1 MDDDAQSIK
10 SSKGVHIEE
19 DVPEPRKRRRSRP
32 PLRINHPDPD
42 ETSSLL
48 DSGGPPTRSY
58 RTAPVTP
65 RTTASHPR
73 ISRHQSTSSPIMA
86 RSNRTQS
93 FVHRLSTALTQIED
107 RGPDWAIATDQA
119 FHKQWYDQFTS
130 TDWVNDAVKEAFR
143 IKELRARKDI
153 WGKLNLLYDA
163 SQGWLLA
170 AIVGTLTSGMAFFVD
185 VSESVLYDFKD
196 GYCGNGWY
204 FSRRKC
210 CLSDVSEEF
219 CSSWHK
225 WGDDGSGKVSGYI
238 VFILATLLFAMC
250 ASAITMATRT
260 DLPSSIQISAL
271 DEDLAAPRPSE
282 ERKQEGPPTLK
293 QYYTA
298 SGSGVAEVKVILSGF
313 VMHGYLGFKTL
324 FLKTIGLVLSVASGM
339 SLGKEGPLFPKYNFN
354 DAKRREVLSASAA
367 AGVAVA
373 FGAPLGGVLFSLEEV
388 SYYFPPK
395 TLFRTFF
402 CCIVAAI
409 SLKLLDP
416 YGTSK
421 IVMFE
426 VRYETRWHG
435 FELIAFTLLGAI
447 GGLFGAFFIKASR
460 FWATTFRRLKLIK
473 QNPVLEVFIVAL
485 VTGIMCYWNRY
496 TKLPVTELLFELAKP
511 CSRNPNDD
519 WGLCPL
525 VEDIPDTIFELGI
538 ALAIKTFLTIITFGT
553 KVPAGVYVPTMVI
566 GGLIGHM
573 AGFPCIVPGVYAL
586 VTAGA
591 AILDY
596 VLPFSLAVM
605 VSKWVSDWVE
615 PLSIYDLLTDLNGY
629 PYLDAKI
636 TPIFT
641 SDSLVPARALRRK
654 LHSLQASGELDGG
667 LPITRDG
674 VLVGLIP
681 APDLEYALDG
691 LNNED
696 TDLCLMMPDNTPHD
710 FESEDGT
717 KAPTDFTSYVDPA
730 PIALEIRSPME
741 LVYELF
747 AKLEVR
753 GTLAHVA
760 WQGGDVRHYIV
771 DGKLVSY
778 NDASD
783 SIREIG
789 NDNNDINRHFGGE
802 YVYLRA
808 HTFGDKPE
816 AGKLIKGFDFVRQ
829 PEPSE
834 EESNLAK
841 GAGGDFRYLR
851 PSYAGEGDDAITELG
866 LWRTQNSQQA
876 PPEGWQGCTTDLNRA
891 RGGDYLTFFGK
902 LSPTKAP
909 KNE

>member
-1 MDDDAQSIK
+1 MDEDARSIK
-10 SSKGVHIEE
+10 SAKGVHME
-19 DVPEPRKRRRSRP
+19 DELPEPPPRKRNRP
-32 PLRINHPDPD
+32 PLRIHHSSEYD

-48 DSGGPPTRSY
+48 GSSTGPPTRSY

-73 ISRHQSTSSPIMA
+73 ISRHQSTASPIMI

-143 IKELRARKDI
+143 VKELRARKDI
-153 WGKLNLLYDA
+153 RGRLNLLYDA

-170 AIVGTLTSGMAFFVD
+170 AIVGALTAGMAFFVD
-185 VSESVLYDFKD
+185 VSESVLFDFKD

-225 WGDDGSGKVSGYI
+225 WGEDGYSGKLGGYI

-250 ASAITMATRT
+250 SSAITMATRT

-271 DEDLAAPRPSE
+271 NEDLAAPQPSE
-282 ERKQEGPPTLK
+282 ERKKGGPPVLK

-324 FLKTIGLVLSVASGM
+324 FMKTIGLILSVASGM
-339 SLGKEGPLFPKYNFN
+339 CLGKEGPYVHVATCIGNICCRLFPKYNFN

-435 FELIAFTLLGAI
+435 FEIIAFTFLGAI

-460 FWATTFRRLKLIK
+460 FWATTFRKLKLIK

-485 VTGIMCYWNRY
+485 ITGIMCYWNRY

-511 CSRNPNDD
+511 CSRNPDDD
-519 WGLCPL
+519 WGLCPM
-525 VEDIPDTIFELGI
+525 VEDIPNTILELGI

-566 GGLIGHM
+566 GGIIGHM
-573 AGFPCIVPGVYAL
+573 VGLCFQWLHLTQPDLFLFRSCPADGGFPCIVPGVYAL

-591 AILDY
+591 AMCGVTRLSVTLAVILFELTGSLDY

-641 SDSLVPARALRRK
+641 SELSDILFSLPQPRIIDVSNSALVPALTLRRK

-667 LPITRDG
+667 LPIVRDG

-691 LNNED
+691 LNNEE
-696 TDLCLMMPDNTPHD
+696 TDLCLMIPADTPHD

-730 PIALEIRSPME
+730 PIALEIQSPME

-747 AKLEVR
+747 VKL
-753 GTLAHVA
+753 GL
-760 WQGGDVRHYIV
+760 
-771 DGKLVSY
+771 
-778 NDASD
+778 
-783 SIREIG
+783 
-789 NDNNDINRHFGGE
+789 
-802 YVYLRA
+802 
-808 HTFGDKPE
+808 
-816 AGKLIKGFDFVRQ
+816 
-829 PEPSE
+829 
-834 EESNLAK
+834 
-841 GAGGDFRYLR
+841 RYLCITQEGQFSGMLHKKDFLKYLKDME
-851 PSYAGEGDDAITELG
+851 SY
-866 LWRTQNSQQA
+866 SH
-876 PPEGWQGCTTDLNRA
+876 
-891 RGGDYLTFFGK
+891 
-902 LSPTKAP
+902 
-909 KNE
+909 

>member
-1 MDDDAQSIK
+1 MASDARSIK
-10 SSKGVHIEE
+10 SFKSSRGVHIEE
-19 DVPEPRKRRRSRP
+19 DTDTPRRSRP
-32 PLRINHPDPD
+32 SLLIRPSDPD
-42 ETSSLL
+42 ETTSLL
-48 DSGGPPTRSY
+48 DSPTEARTRSY

-73 ISRHQSTSSPIMA
+73 ISRHHTANSPTLLRA
-86 RSNRTQS
+86 NRTQS
-93 FVHRLSTALTQIED
+93 FIQRLNTALSSIED

-119 FHKQWYDQFTS
+119 FHKQWYDQYTS

-143 IKELRARKDI
+143 LRELRARKDI
-153 WGKLNLLYDA
+153 RGRLTLLYDA

-170 AIVGTLTSGMAFFVD
+170 AIVGALTAGVAFFVD
-185 VSESVLYDFKD
+185 VSESVLFDFKD
-196 GYCGNGWY
+196 GHCTNGWY

-219 CSSWHK
+219 CSSWHA
-225 WGDDGSGKVSGYI
+225 WGEDDHKGTVTGLLSGYV
-238 VFILATLLFAMC
+238 VFIISTLFFAMC
-250 ASAITMATRT
+250 ATTITMATRT
-260 DLPSSIQISAL
+260 DLPSSIPISAL
-271 DEDLAAPRPSE
+271 NEDLSASAEIKKNKHPV
-282 ERKQEGPPTLK
+282 LN

-298 SGSGVAEVKVILSGF
+298 AGSGVAEVKVILSGF
-313 VMHGYLGFKTL
+313 VMHGYLGFRTL
-324 FLKTIGLVLSVASGM
+324 FMKTIGLILSVASGM
-339 SLGKEGPLFPKYNFN
+339 SLGKEGPFVHIATCIGNICCRLFPKYNFN

-402 CCIVAAI
+402 CCIVAAM
-409 SLKLLDP
+409 SLKFLDP

-435 FELIAFTLLGAI
+435 FEIIAFTLLGAL

-460 FWATTFRRLKLIK
+460 FWATTFRKHKIIK
-473 QNPVLEVFIVAL
+473 QHPALEVFVVAL
-485 VTGIMCYWNRY
+485 ITGIVCYWNRY

-525 VEDIPDTIFELGI
+525 VEDIPKTISELMA

-566 GGLIGHM
+566 GGIIGHIVGL
-573 AGFPCIVPGVYAL
+573 AFQYLHLTQPDLFLFQSCPTESHYPCVVPGVYAL

-591 AILDY
+591 AMCGVTRLSVTLVVILFELTGSLDY

-641 SDSLVPARALRRK
+641 SELSDIISSLPAQRIIDISDSSLVPAMELRRK

-667 LPITRDG
+667 LPILRDNI
-674 VLVGLIP
+674 LVGLIP

-691 LNNED
+691 LKNEA
-696 TDLCLMMPDNTPHD
+696 TDLCQMFPDDTPFDYHSD
-710 FESEDGT
+710 DGMR
-717 KAPTDFTSYVDPA
+717 ALTDFTAYVDPA

-747 AKLEVR
+747 AKLGLRFLCITQEGQFAGMVHKKDFLKYLKD
-753 GTLAHVA
+753 TEHSAH
-760 WQGGDVRHYIV
+760 
-771 DGKLVSY
+771 
-778 NDASD
+778 
-783 SIREIG
+783 
-789 NDNNDINRHFGGE
+789 
-802 YVYLRA
+802 
-808 HTFGDKPE
+808 
-816 AGKLIKGFDFVRQ
+816 
-829 PEPSE
+829 
-834 EESNLAK
+834 
-841 GAGGDFRYLR
+841 
-851 PSYAGEGDDAITELG
+851 
-866 LWRTQNSQQA
+866 
-876 PPEGWQGCTTDLNRA
+876 
-891 RGGDYLTFFGK
+891 
-902 LSPTKAP
+902 
-909 KNE
+909 

>member
-1 MDDDAQSIK
+1 MASDARSIR
-10 SSKGVHIEE
+10 SSRGVHTADDE
-19 DVPEPRKRRRSRP
+19 DEGPPKRTRP
-32 PLRINHPDPD
+32 PLRIHSEPD

-48 DSGGPPTRSY
+48 ESVTDAPSRSY
-58 RTAPVTP
+58 KTAPLTP

-73 ISRHQSTSSPIMA
+73 ASRIQSSVSPSIL
-86 RSNRTQS
+86 RTNRTQS
-93 FVHRLSTALTQIED
+93 FVQRLSTALTHLED
-107 RGPDWAIATDQA
+107 HGPDWAIATDQA
-119 FHKQWYDQFTS
+119 YHKQWYDQFTS

-153 WGKLNLLYDA
+153 RGRLALLYDA

-170 AIVGTLTSGMAFFVD
+170 AIVGALTAGVAFFVD
-185 VSESVLYDFKD
+185 VSESVLFDFKN

-219 CSSWHK
+219 CSSWRT
-225 WGDDGSGKVSGYI
+225 WGEGDRNETWAGMVGGYT
-238 VFILATLLFAMC
+238 VFIFATVLFAMC

-260 DLPSSIQISAL
+260 DLPSSIRISAL
-271 DEDLAAPRPSE
+271 DEDLGANRPDDE
-282 ERKQEGPPTLK
+282 TKKDDGQALR

-298 SGSGVAEVKVILSGF
+298 AGSGVAEVKVILSGF
-313 VMHGYLGFKTL
+313 VMHGYLGFRTL
-324 FLKTIGLVLSVASGM
+324 FMKTIGLVLSVASGM
-339 SLGKEGPLFPKYNFN
+339 SLGKEGPYVHIATCIGNICCRLFPKYNSN

-409 SLKLLDP
+409 SLKFLDP

-435 FELIAFTLLGAI
+435 FEIIAFTILGAL

-460 FWATTFRRLKLIK
+460 FWATTFRKIKFIK
-473 QNPVLEVFIVAL
+473 QNPTTEVFVVAL
-485 VTGIMCYWNRY
+485 ITGIICFWNRY
-496 TKLPVTELLFELAKP
+496 TRLPVTELLFELAKP

-519 WGLCPL
+519 WRLCPL
-525 VEDIPDTIFELGI
+525 VEDIPETIKELGI
-538 ALAIKTFLTIITFGT
+538 ALVVKTFLTIITFGT

-566 GGLIGHM
+566 GGIIGHM
-573 AGFPCIVPGVYAL
+573 VGLALQYLHLTQPGHFLFQSCPTEGHFPCVVPGVYAL

-591 AILDY
+591 AMCGVTRLSVTLVVILFELTGSLDY

-605 VSKWVSDWVE
+605 VSKWVADWVE

-629 PYLDAKI
+629 PYLDAKMA
-636 TPIFT
+636 PIFT
-641 SDSLVPARALRRK
+641 SELSDIISSLPPQRIIDVSNSSLVPAVELRRK

-667 LPITRDG
+667 LPLLRDG

-691 LNNED
+691 LKNEA
-696 TDLCLMMPDNTPHD
+696 TDLCLMETEDGYHD
-710 FESEDGT
+710 YESEDGT
-717 KAPTDFTSYVDPA
+717 RMLTDFTGYVDPA

-747 AKLEVR
+747 VK
-753 GTLAHVA
+753 
-760 WQGGDVRHYIV
+760 
-771 DGKLVSY
+771 
-778 NDASD
+778 
-783 SIREIG
+783 
-789 NDNNDINRHFGGE
+789 
-802 YVYLRA
+802 
-808 HTFGDKPE
+808 
-816 AGKLIKGFDFVRQ
+816 
-829 PEPSE
+829 
-834 EESNLAK
+834 
-841 GAGGDFRYLR
+841 
-851 PSYAGEGDDAITELG
+851 LG
-866 LWRTQNSQQA
+866 LRFLCITQ
-876 PPEGWQGCTTDLNRA
+876 EGQFAGMVHKKDLLK
-891 RGGDYLTFFGK
+891 YL
-902 LSPTKAP
+902 
-909 KNE
+909 KNLEPHSR